1 MYVIEAVLSAAGPE
15 ITVSVKTLDD
25 VIRWFSKHR
34 PKFGYWDWFVV
45 DPDGNT
51 VPDSLYMK

>member
-1 MYVIEAVLSAAGPE
+1 MYVIEAVLSAAGLE
-15 ITVSVKTLDD
+15 ITVSVETLDD
-25 VIRWFSKHR
+25 VLRWVSEHR
-34 PKFGYWDWFVV
+34 PKFGYWDWFVT

>member
-1 MYVIEAVLSAAGPE
+1 MYVIETVLSAAGPM
-15 ITVSVKTLDD
+15 ITVSVETLDD
-25 VIRWFSKHR
+25 VISWFSEHR
-34 PKFGYWDWFVV
+34 PTFGYWDWFVI